1 VGLAYLKYLYLA
13 HFSKPVGDRV
23 LYRAIRRMPA
33 RRILEIGIG
42 SADRTRRLVRLAGQ
56 FSSAESVRYTAI
68 DLFEGRGKSMPAG
81 MSLKET
87 HRLLAPHGVKVQL
100 IPGEPAQ
107 ALTRA
112 ANSLAETDV
121 VLISAL
127 SDETSLGPGWF
138 YVPRMLHAASQ
149 VYLETR
155 SAGQGTTLR
164 QMPLAEIEVLA
175 QSARRRAA

>member
-1 VGLAYLKYLYLA
+1 MGLAYLKYLYLA

-42 SADRTRRLVRLAGQ
+42 SADRTSRLVKLARQ
-56 FSSAESVRYTAI
+56 FSNSESVRYAAI

-81 MSLKET
+81 LSLKET
-87 HRLLAPHGVKVQL
+87 HRLLAPHSVKVQL

-107 ALTRA
+107 ALARA
-112 ANSLAETDV
+112 ANSLAETDM

-127 SDETSLGPGWF
+127 DDETSLGSGWF
-138 YVPRMLHAASQ
+138 YVPRMLHPGSQ
-149 VYLETR
+149 VFLETR
-155 SAGQGTTLR
+155 ASDGGTALR
-164 QMPLAEIEVLA
+164 LVPLAEIEVLA